1 MLGINE
7 RTSVNLKVSEKYKE
21 VFSKLREYIIR
32 EKDEVKDDDLKQ
44 EIEILDKL
52 IKQIIKIYMIASEF
66 KF

>member
-44 EIEILDKL
+44 EIEILDRLVK
-52 IKQIIKIYMIASEF
+52 
-66 KF
+66 